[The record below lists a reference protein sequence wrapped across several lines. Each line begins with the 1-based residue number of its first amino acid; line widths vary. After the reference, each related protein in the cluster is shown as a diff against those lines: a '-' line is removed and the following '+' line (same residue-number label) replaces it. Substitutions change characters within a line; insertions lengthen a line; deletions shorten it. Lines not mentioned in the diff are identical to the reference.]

1 MKNISSNQLDFIN
14 NFWLQL
20 GDTSKLDLRG
30 PLKDGIFKSE
40 DEEIPSVLLD
50 VMTNPNYLSFV
61 AKEIMNTEML
71 PFQGLI
77 MKELWLRPFPMLI
90 ATRGCGKTF
99 ILALYGMLRAFL
111 QQGVRIVLV
120 GSAFRQSKL
129 IFEYMAEIWNRS
141 PLLRDICGTGRE
153 QGPKFDIDRCVMTIG
168 TSKIVAIPLGD
179 GCLAG
184 NTLLTYEDGIRY
196 ITSEHCKENI
206 SKNIIKRNIG
216 IYGNGNFNLSD
227 EAYCNGLKPV
237 KCITTKLGYNFKS
250 TFNHRMKILRNNKI
264 VWCRADDLII
274 GDKILIDINERWF
287 KNTNNVCKE
296 QAYALGLM
304 IGDGCYTSK
313 YCLGFATKDNEFIDA
328 LNIGMDLKWK
338 QCSDKVHWKV
348 FGIDNV
354 NNWLDFWDIEATYTK
369 DKILPE
375 KLLSASKEAVSSCLS
390 GIFDTDATINIG
402 KKDGGTGVTI
412 SLTNTSRELIHQIQY
427 VLTHFGIVSRIKSRN
442 RNPRWNT
449 VYELFI
455 TGQDVI
461 KFNDLI
467 GFKLHRKNKKLNDA
481 LSAKKRFPK
490 RINQTDNYYI
500 DTVVSINDSE
510 DITYDV
516 HIPETHEYCANAF
529 FSHNTKIRGLRANYI
544 ICDEFASV
552 KKDVFENVVRGFAA
566 VSANPVEA
574 VKAEYRERAKRF
586 LNIGEEPKESEI
598 YMGNQTILSGTAY
611 FGFNHFHDYWQ
622 RNKKI
627 INSRGDTRKL
637 EQLFP
642 DGIDKNFDYRDYSI
656 IRLPYNLLPDK
667 FMDMKQI
674 AHARANIH
682 KAYFNMEYGAIFAKD
697 TDGFYKRSVIE
708 KCVANEENNIIMP
721 ITGLAKFSVTNR
733 GKQNSKYVIGIDP
746 ASERDNFSI
755 IVLELLA
762 DHVRIVHCWTS
773 TRKVHSEYIKAG
785 LTQENDF
792 YSFCARK
799 IRDLRTIFPCDCIG
813 IDGQGGGVAIEEALK
828 DKDKIKANE
837 AMILP
842 AIDSN
847 KSKPTDD
854 LSGEHILHVFQAADS
869 EWLSTANHNLRKD
882 LEDRLLLF
890 PEFDTVALGF
900 AIEDDKLSQRK
911 YDTLEDCMLEIE
923 ELKDELASIV
933 HGSTNAGRDT
943 FTTPEERLP
952 GGKKGRQRK
961 DRYSAL
967 LIANYLARNISRAK
981 PKVEYEPYGGFVGTL
996 GKSDGGSPKFSGPD
1010 WFVQGAKK
1018 YY

>member
-40 DEEIPSVLLD
+40 EEEIPSVLLD

-120 GSAFRQSKL
+120 GAAFRQSKL

-168 TSKIVAIPLGD
+168 ASKIVAIPLG
-179 GCLAG
+179 
-184 NTLLTYEDGIRY
+184 
-196 ITSEHCKENI
+196 
-206 SKNIIKRNIG
+206 
-216 IYGNGNFNLSD
+216 NG
-227 EAYCNGLKPV
+227 E
-237 KCITTKLGYNFKS
+237 
-250 TFNHRMKILRNNKI
+250 
-264 VWCRADDLII
+264 
-274 GDKILIDINERWF
+274 
-287 KNTNNVCKE
+287 
-296 QAYALGLM
+296 
-304 IGDGCYTSK
+304 
-313 YCLGFATKDNEFIDA
+313 
-328 LNIGMDLKWK
+328 
-338 QCSDKVHWKV
+338 
-348 FGIDNV
+348 
-354 NNWLDFWDIEATYTK
+354 
-369 DKILPE
+369 
-375 KLLSASKEAVSSCLS
+375 
-390 GIFDTDATINIG
+390 
-402 KKDGGTGVTI
+402 
-412 SLTNTSRELIHQIQY
+412 
-427 VLTHFGIVSRIKSRN
+427 
-442 RNPRWNT
+442 
-449 VYELFI
+449 
-455 TGQDVI
+455 
-461 KFNDLI
+461 
-467 GFKLHRKNKKLNDA
+467 
-481 LSAKKRFPK
+481 
-490 RINQTDNYYI
+490 
-500 DTVVSINDSE
+500 
-510 DITYDV
+510 
-516 HIPETHEYCANAF
+516 
-529 FSHNTKIRGLRANYI
+529 KIRGLRANYI
-544 ICDEFASV
+544 ICDEFASIN
-552 KKDVFENVVRGFAA
+552 KEVFENVVRGFAA

-574 VKAEYRERAKRF
+574 VKAEYREKAKRF
-586 LNIGEEPKESEI
+586 LNIGEQPKESEI
-598 YMGNQTILSGTAY
+598 YMGNQTIISGTAY
-611 FGFNHFHDYWQ
+611 FGFNHFHDYWE

-682 KAYFNMEYGAIFAKD
+682 KAYFNMEYGAIFARD

-708 KCVANEENNIIMP
+708 KCVAKEENNIIMP

-773 TRKVHSEYIKAG
+773 TRRVHSEYIKAG

-842 AIDSN
+842 AIDPN
-847 KSKPTDD
+847 KSRPTDD

-890 PEFDTVALGF
+890 PEFDTVTLGF

-943 FTTPEERLP
+943 FTTPEEKLP

-996 GKSDGGSPKFSGPD
+996 GKADGGSAKFSGPD